1 MCELCHLNV
10 DILFMFRLCES
21 EGSVKELGLNKE
33 TPAWVDML
41 IKCRLLGRNSEGIL
55 FSVCDLVIMFGD
67 SGREK
72 GFLSRLATYSTNRT
86 HEAFWF

>member
-33 TPAWVDML
+33 IPAWVDML
-41 IKCRLLGRNSEGIL
+41 IKCRLLGRNSEGTL
-55 FSVCDLVIMFGD
+55 FSVYDLVIMFGD

-72 GFLSRLATYSTNRT
+72 RLLV
-86 HEAFWF
+86 